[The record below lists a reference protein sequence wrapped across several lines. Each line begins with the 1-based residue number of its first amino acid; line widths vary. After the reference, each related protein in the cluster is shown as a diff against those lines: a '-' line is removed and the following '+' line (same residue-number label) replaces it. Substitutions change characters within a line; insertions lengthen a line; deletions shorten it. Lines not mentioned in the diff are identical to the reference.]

1 MLSFRFIRLLLHVVE
16 GFLTTILVFPLVS
29 PPRRNWL
36 ISRWSQRL
44 LRILH
49 VSVLVS
55 GTPPPPNIKNS
66 VFIANHISWLDM
78 FLLHAIQAMRFV
90 SKAEVRRWPLV
101 GRMVANSET
110 LFIERGKRSDA
121 KRINSDML
129 ETLGRG
135 ERIAF
140 FPEGTTS
147 DGTEVR
153 NFHASLLQAAIIA
166 KAQLWPVA
174 IRYRTAQGAIDTDP
188 AYTDVSFSESLKRI
202 LKKER
207 IHVELSFLPPLN
219 AADKTRRELAA
230 AARTAIVDRL
240 NGRDSS
246 PEKSARLLS
255 VAR

>member
-1 MLSFRFIRLLLHVVE
+1 MPSFRFLRLLLHVVE
-16 GFLTTILVFPLVS
+16 GFLTTILVFPMVS
-29 PPRRNWL
+29 PHRRNWL
-36 ISRWSQRL
+36 ISSWSQRL

-49 VSVLVS
+49 VSVKIF
-55 GTPPPPNIKNS
+55 GTPPPRNIKNS
-66 VFIANHISWLDM
+66 IFIANHISWLDM

-90 SKAEVRRWPLV
+90 SKAEVRGWPLV

-121 KRINSDML
+121 RRINSDML
-129 ETLGRG
+129 KTLERG

-147 DGTEVR
+147 DGTDVR
-153 NFHASLLQAAIIA
+153 NFHSSLLQAAIIA

-174 IRYRTAQGAIDTDP
+174 IRYRTVEGAIDIEP
-188 AYTDVSFSESLKRI
+188 AYTDVSFSASLKRI
-202 LKKER
+202 LKKDR
-207 IHVELSFLPPLN
+207 IYVELSFLPPLN
-219 AADKTRRELAA
+219 TAEKTRRELAT
-230 AARTAIVDRL
+230 AARTAIVDKL

-246 PEKSARLLS
+246 PEKSDHLLS